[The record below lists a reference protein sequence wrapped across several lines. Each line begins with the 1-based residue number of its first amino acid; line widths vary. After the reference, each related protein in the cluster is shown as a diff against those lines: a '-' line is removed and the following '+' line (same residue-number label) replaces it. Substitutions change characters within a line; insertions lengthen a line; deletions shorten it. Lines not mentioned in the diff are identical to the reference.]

1 VAKAFDDLSDDD
13 VKLQENLEGNLH
25 ESHASEGGCSPEPVE
40 KSITNIMNQHN
51 IPQVA

>member
-1 VAKAFDDLSDDD
+1 MAKAFDELSDDD

-25 ESHASEGGCSPEPVE
+25 DSPNSEAGKSPEPVE